1 MSNII
6 TPAEILGRVLQNLR
20 SDAQFRFFAV
30 RCARR
35 VQHLM
40 IDPRSLAALDV
51 AERHARGEATDEEL
65 IEARNAARSAA
76 DAAELAESGRHD
88 AARAAACCCARIAW
102 MTVSAAKAAAKA
114 AARASARWRAA
125 DAAWEAEHVEQ
136 QRILNEI
143 REEPL

>member
-6 TPAEILGRVLQNLR
+6 TPAEILGRALQNLR

-40 IDPRSLAALDV
+40 TDPRSLAALDV

-88 AARAAACCCARIAW
+88 AA
-102 MTVSAAKAAAKA
+102 KA